1 MSGGA
6 DYWAARET
14 AKSAALRIAANLSAQ
29 EKGLAVTAATRGL
42 IDDVRHDQT
51 QQRSFERTF
60 LSLDCP
66 DDNGDTWD
74 YGDCGREMRRML
86 RAIDAPFRE
95 RIRDLRFAAALDALD
110 GHPELQRT
118 LRAIRRH
125 RRRETIV
132 AALGLP
138 PDTYAKRFTRICR
151 ILFASSTTELCPRI
165 ATSENM
171 I

>member
-66 DDNGDTWD
+66 DANGDTWD

-95 RIRDLRFAAALDALD
+95 RIRDLRFAAALECL
-110 GHPELQRT
+110 PEEWRPMLEMIRD
-118 LRAIRRH
+118 RVPRKAIMRR
-125 RRRETIV
+125 
-132 AALGLP
+132 
-138 PDTYAKRFTRICR
+138 CR
-151 ILFASSTTELCPRI
+151 ISR
-165 ATSENM
+165 ATYFRRVGEM
-171 I
+171 RRLVER